1 MSQTPNITPNNEAD
15 LQLTTGTPTDADI
28 AFVNKTF
35 DDLCNVFSCVKEEKE
50 KRVNSINYYERAEAQ
65 SSLPTNLRLKL
76 RVNTWPRNFNQDEI
90 QANHLIE
97 LRTLDTALKSIA
109 SNRKNILKLD
119 LIQINEQLAELE
131 SETYLSTLLL
141 KQRESLHEH
150 MELLEGADQRFI
162 DFKYNYDETYLPK
175 PLPIESDIEQY
186 EEDDTHTN
194 LSTDTPTAPTE
205 LTILRPR
212 PADDVSSQL
221 AKIRKLRPTNYQR
234 QRVKAVISN
243 ASTTPQPTT
252 TLNQQQPTTVPENDK
267 SDANTVLQLKTVIA
281 DLQSKLNIPQDP
293 RQVRYRP
300 RGFPQHHYSRFN
312 SPFHQQ
318 PQHQPPHHASHEHMM
333 HSQSIPSNLHAQYH
347 PNSNTH
353 MQAYANPFHTQN
365 TQYSNSS
372 NGTNREAQFF
382 PNPIPQAA
390 YTPNQYYQHQNQY

>member
-1 MSQTPNITPNNEAD
+1 
-15 LQLTTGTPTDADI
+15 LL
-28 AFVNKTF
+28 VN
-35 DDLCNVFSCVKEEKE
+35 LCKEEKE

-76 RVNTWPRNFNQDEI
+76 RVNSWPRNFNQDEI

-119 LIQINEQLAELE
+119 LIQINEQLTELE
-131 SETYLSTLLL
+131 GEAYLSTLLL
-141 KQRESLHEH
+141 KQRESLQEH
-150 MELLEGADQRFI
+150 MELLESADQRFT

-194 LSTDTPTAPTE
+194 HSTDTPTATTE

-243 ASTTPQPTT
+243 ASTTPQSTT
-252 TLNQQQPTTVPENDK
+252 TLNQQQPTIVPENDK

-333 HSQSIPSNLHAQYH
+333 HSQNMSSNPHAQYH

-353 MQAYANPFHTQN
+353 MQTYANPHAQYHPNSNTHMQTYANPFHTQN

-382 PNPIPQAA
+382 PNPTPQAA